1 MDRFIPTA
9 VSSEKYAIFLK
20 EGQSK
25 DGLLRNNI
33 VDNYQE
39 EQNQNAYNNLLQQCM
54 LGESPTNENEKLDKW
69 NSNCESSGKKKKN
82 KVFKFN

>member
-9 VSSEKYAIFLK
+9 VSSEKYAIFLNESQK
-20 EGQSK
+20 K
-25 DGLLRNNI
+25 PGLMRNNI

-39 EQNQNAYNNLLQQCM
+39 EQNQNTYQNLLQSQI

-69 NSNCESSGKKKKN
+69 NSSSLSGKKKKN